1 MKRHCVSYVR
11 IKKYYGSFYEDKWF
25 LDSGTF
31 AYFTLFKSNFI
42 DMTISN
48 YDWVKTVNSKVSL
61 FIVACST
68 VLIGYEIFDSEK
80 ETIRVTIS
88 KLYYVSS
95 IQIYFLST
103 EQILQSELRV
113 ENDKSSSTFC
123 DKFGNAILS
132 ATPNLWDNI

>member
-1 MKRHCVSYVR
+1 
-11 IKKYYGSFYEDKWF
+11 
-25 LDSGTF
+25 
-31 AYFTLFKSNFI
+31 
-42 DMTISN
+42 MTIGN

-61 FIVACST
+61 FIVASST
-68 VLIGYEIFDSEK
+68 VLIEYEIFDSEK

-103 EQILQSELRV
+103 KQILQSELRV